1 MSNTD
6 NNDGRFDESEPQ
18 YDNSDYFDVDYVDT
32 NDGAPDDAD
41 AGDYSD
47 DYSDDYAG
55 ESDERSQNK
64 IVSWFQGLPQHMK
77 VGVVVGISLLVIIVL
92 IAVSSAFSGDDDES
106 GEAPAPSFVQ
116 SPVSPSDGS
125 SGSPRTSEEDDDDDD
140 PAPRATAEVPE
151 GEVSGR
157 EEDESLPDN
166 PFIEDD
172 AAEGINSAN
181 NSAENDERA
190 SQISFVLDSVV
201 NDPKT
206 NLEGFDEMNARLKSE
221 GVQAE
226 ASLENTYIMWDNAER
241 SDMVIASRALKP
253 SIVAAETPGVYKVSY
268 KTATAM
274 VPDVSANPQ
283 DSNLKSRL
291 QDQMSQA
298 LNGAVYV
305 NVDFTVDLN
314 QNLVSVTPERWW

>member
-18 YDNSDYFDVDYVDT
+18 YDNNDYFDVGYVDT

-41 AGDYSD
+41 AGDYSG
-47 DYSDDYAG
+47 DYSDDYAD

-77 VGVVVGISLLVIIVL
+77 VGVVVGASLLVIIVL

-106 GEAPAPSFVQ
+106 DAASAPSFVQ
-116 SPVSPSDGS
+116 SPASPSDGS
-125 SGSPRTSEEDDDDDD
+125 SGSPRTSEEDDGDDD

-172 AAEGINSAN
+172 AAEDINSAN

>member
-1 MSNTD
+1 MSNTG
-6 NNDGRFDESEPQ
+6 NNDGRFDENEPQ
-18 YDNSDYFDVDYVDT
+18 YDDSGYSDDGAVDA
-32 NDGAPDDAD
+32 NDGVPDDA
-41 AGDYSD
+41 
-47 DYSDDYAG
+47 YAD

-64 IVSWFQGLPQHMK
+64 FVSWFQSLPQHMK
-77 VGVVVGISLLVIIVL
+77 VGLVVGASFLVIIAL
-92 IAVSSAFSGDDDES
+92 IAISSALSKDDDKS
-106 GEAPAPSFVQ
+106 GAATTSSFVPGPI
-116 SPVSPSDGS
+116 SPGTGSSNSPHTSERKSDG
-125 SGSPRTSEEDDDDDD
+125 
-140 PAPRATAEVPE
+140 PAPRATAKVPE
-151 GEVSGR
+151 GEVAGR
-157 EEDESLPDN
+157 ENNESLPDN
-166 PFIEDD
+166 PYIEDN
-172 AAEGINSAN
+172 AAKGINSAS
-181 NSAENDERA
+181 NSAENNDRV
-190 SQISFVLDSVV
+190 SRISFVLDSVV

-206 NLEGFDEMNARLKSE
+206 NLKGFDEMNARLKSE

-253 SIVAAETPGVYKVSY
+253 SIVATETPGVYKVSY
-268 KTATAM
+268 KAATAM

-314 QNLVSVTPERWW
+314 QNLVSVVPERWW